1 MRLRSVYAALLS
13 LLVASACSGG
23 PAIPPLTQHGS
34 ASARSG
40 SLVVRVKVPKRRRG
54 RHTRFISPATQAMT
68 VSVAGPTPI
77 ANKVIG
83 LTPASHGCD
92 GSLGGTICTVTIGG
106 LAPCPK
112 KGNCYTATLV
122 TYDAYDSA
130 TNTIPPTANKLSA
143 AQSIGFP
150 IVTGVANTFKV
161 TLDGIP
167 SSVVLVPNG
176 SSVLTGTPVDK
187 QFTFPKCND
196 TAQTVSV
203 YGVDADGNYIVGAGA
218 PAVSLATDNSAQLA
232 VATPKPLS
240 PNAFTLDPPVAPQY
254 PYGNQLIN
262 LTATATP
269 GTASG
274 AAAATAHIRVTYSGD
289 ICGIVDEFSLPSGP
303 PANPGGIAAGPDGKL
318 WFTECTA
325 NKIGTITTLGAI
337 NVAVSPTTAST
348 HPKYITAGPDGA
360 MWFTENGGGGS
371 SHIGR
376 ITTGGALNEY
386 LTKTADSGPVSIVA
400 GPDKTLWFTEPSLG
414 DISNIT
420 TTGAPPAEYHVS
432 GTAAP
437 QQITVGPDLNLWFT
451 DTGNNAIGTSTT
463 LGAISENI
471 TLPISN
477 AGPQGIANV
486 NGQLWFAL
494 TNAAGVGTVTVTG
507 NSAGFFAVG
516 DLDAPYDAVAGPDG
530 GFWVVDPPANAVV
543 GFASNGVITQA
554 VTIPTGSAQPN
565 GIALGPD
572 GALWVTEIAVNKIA
586 RIR

>member
-1 MRLRSVYAALLS
+1 MRMRWVCTALVV
-13 LLVASACSGG
+13 LLAACSGQ
-23 PAIPPLTQHGS
+23 PLNPTLQPQATAAQKTGT
-34 ASARSG
+34 
-40 SLVVRVKVPKRRRG
+40 LVLRVKVPPKHRT
-54 RHTRFISPATQAMT
+54 HSAHFVSPATQAMT
-68 VSVAGPTPI
+68 ASVTGPTTI
-77 ANKVIG
+77 ANEVIG
-83 LTPASHGCD
+83 LTPSSKGCD

-112 KGNCYTATLV
+112 KGNCYSATLV

-130 TNTIPPTANKLSA
+130 TNTIPPTAHKLSA
-143 AQSIGFP
+143 AQSVGFS
-150 IVTGVANTFKV
+150 IAKGAGNTIKV

-176 SSVLTGTPVDK
+176 SSVLTGAPVDK

-218 PAVSLATDNSAQLA
+218 PAVSLASDNSAQLA
-232 VATPKPLS
+232 VATPKPSS

-437 QQITVGPDLNLWFT
+437 QQITVGP
-451 DTGNNAIGTSTT
+451 
-463 LGAISENI
+463 
-471 TLPISN
+471 
-477 AGPQGIANV
+477 
-486 NGQLWFAL
+486 
-494 TNAAGVGTVTVTG
+494 
-507 NSAGFFAVG
+507 
-516 DLDAPYDAVAGPDG
+516 
-530 GFWVVDPPANAVV
+530 
-543 GFASNGVITQA
+543 
-554 VTIPTGSAQPN
+554 
-565 GIALGPD
+565 
-572 GALWVTEIAVNKIA
+572 
-586 RIR
+586 